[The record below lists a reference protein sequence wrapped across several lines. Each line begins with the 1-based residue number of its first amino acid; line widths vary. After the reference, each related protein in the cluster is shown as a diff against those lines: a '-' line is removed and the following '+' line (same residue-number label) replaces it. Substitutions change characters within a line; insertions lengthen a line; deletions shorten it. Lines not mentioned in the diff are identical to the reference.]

1 MILQANKAVRKQL
14 KIKIALIGPS
24 GAGKTYSALRLAKGF
39 GGKILLGNTE
49 GDRGYIYAD
58 EFEYDIIDLQPPFTP
73 ELFIELIDYAEKNG
87 YSTLIIDSGTHEWS
101 GRGGLLELH
110 NSMPGNS
117 YTNWSKISPR
127 HNKFVDKQLYS
138 KCHIINC
145 LRGKDQYVLE
155 ENEKG
160 KQAPKKV
167 GLGAD
172 QRANYEYEMMAAL
185 MIDQQTHTFTA
196 VKDNTHLFENRF
208 EVLSEKDG
216 ENLLKWAESGEEVP
230 ELINKEQISQLVAV
244 SKENALSG
252 EDMKSLIGWK
262 YSISSSKNLTKAQA
276 NDLIENLPNI
286 WTEFIVSQ
294 SEK

>member
-1 MILQANKAVRKQL
+1 MQFQAKKAIRKQL
-14 KIKIALIGPS
+14 KVKIALIGPS
-24 GAGKTYSALRLAKGF
+24 GSGKTYSALKLAKGF
-39 GGKILLGNTE
+39 GGNILLGNTE

-58 EFEYDIIDLQPPFTP
+58 EFEYDIVDLQPPFTP
-73 ELFIELIDYAEKNG
+73 EQFIELINYAEKNG
-87 YSTLIIDSGTHEWS
+87 YNTLIIDSGTHEWS
-101 GRGGLLELH
+101 GRGGMLEMH
-110 NSMPGNS
+110 SKIPGNS
-117 YTNWSKISPR
+117 YVAWSKLTPR
-127 HNKFVDKQLYS
+127 HNDFVDRQLYS

-208 EVLSEKDG
+208 EVLTVKDG
-216 ENLLKWAESGEEVP
+216 ENLLAWAESGIEVP
-230 ELINKEQISQLVAV
+230 ELINDKQRTQLIAV
-244 SKENALSG
+244 SKENALSN
-252 EDMKSLIGWK
+252 EDMKNLLHWK
-262 YSISSSKNLTKAQA
+262 FNVKSSSELTNAQA
-276 NDLIENLPNI
+276 TELIENLPNI
-286 WTEFIVSQ
+286 WTEYVSEQ
-294 SEK
+294 SKK